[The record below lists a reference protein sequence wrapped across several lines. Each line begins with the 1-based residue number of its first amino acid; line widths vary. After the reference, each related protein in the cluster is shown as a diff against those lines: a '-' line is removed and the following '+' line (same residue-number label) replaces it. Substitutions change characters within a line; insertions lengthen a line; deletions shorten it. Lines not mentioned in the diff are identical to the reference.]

1 MGKPNPQ
8 NLKPWPKGVSGN
20 PKGKPP
26 TKAVDEIFREFLA
39 EIDKTPKGAMQ
50 ERLRTLIE
58 GQYYAAV
65 KGSTPAAE
73 FIMNRAHGKV
83 KDKTEH
89 SGNVAID
96 DNRKAV
102 VNRILD
108 RLKK

>member
-1 MGKPNPQ
+1 MANEQ

-89 SGNVAID
+89 SGNVETTITVASEG
-96 DNRKAV
+96 
-102 VNRILD
+102 
-108 RLKK
+108 KKKLLEEL

>member
-26 TKAVDEIFREFLA
+26 TKAIDEVFKEFLA
-39 EIDKTPKGAMQ
+39 EIDKSPKGVVQ

-65 KGSTPAAE
+65 KGSTPAAD
-73 FIMNRAHGKV
+73 FIVNRAHGKL
-83 KDKTEH
+83 KDKIEH
-89 SGNVAID
+89 SGKID
-96 DNRKAV
+96 RVIVDAEDDK
-102 VNRILD
+102 L
-108 RLKK
+108 